1 MKKHF
6 DEQNQ
11 DVVSWKQH
19 PSPQRMTLETSPE
32 PGGAGHA
39 HTHTLAFSNA
49 WQVLQ
54 AKPDLGPDLLL
65 EGSRKQC
72 HDPGVRPEV
81 KV

>member
-1 MKKHF
+1 
-6 DEQNQ
+6 
-11 DVVSWKQH
+11 
-19 PSPQRMTLETSPE
+19 MTS
-32 PGGAGHA
+32 AGKTEKLAVLPLFPIPTNTLSHIHTHKHA